1 VDGHRHAV
9 TSADG
14 TEIGLLTAGDGPPLL
29 LVHGGIGRIERWAPL
44 WQPLTS
50 RWRVTAM
57 DRRGRGSSGDAG
69 PHDLSREFEDVA
81 AAAASMAG
89 GGQVDVFGHSY
100 GAVCAL
106 GAAAK
111 GAPVRRLAL
120 YEPPGPPTVPAQ
132 WRARVLPM
140 IEAGQPGRAMFSF
153 LTEIIGLSA
162 DEVDALRD
170 APRGYDVM
178 PIVSATMPR
187 ESEAL
192 STVDLP
198 ALAAEVTVPVLL
210 ILGSA
215 SPAWAHEIIGDLDAV
230 LTNQTLAV
238 LDGQGHN
245 AMDEAPELLVTRLAS
260 FFS

>member
-29 LVHGGIGRIERWAPL
+29 LVHGGMGRIERWAPL
-44 WQPLTS
+44 WEPLTS

-57 DRRGRGSSGDAG
+57 DRRGRGSSGDTG
-69 PHDLSREFEDVA
+69 PYDLSREFEDVA
-81 AAAASMAG
+81 AVVANMADG
-89 GGQVDVFGHSY
+89 DSVDVFGHSY

-106 GAAAK
+106 GAAAN

-120 YEPPGPPTVPAQ
+120 YEPPGPPTVPAH
-132 WRARVLPM
+132 WRARVLAM
-140 IEAGQPGRAMFSF
+140 IDAGQPGRAMFSF
-153 LTEIIGLSA
+153 LTEIIGLPA
-162 DEVDALRD
+162 DEVHALRD

-192 STVDLP
+192 STADLA
-198 ALAAEVTVPVLL
+198 ALAARVDVPALL
-210 ILGSA
+210 LLGSA
-215 SPAWAHEIIGDLDAV
+215 SPVWARDLTEEAAAA
-230 LTNQTLAV
+230 LKHKTLAV
-238 LDGQGHN
+238 LDGQGHD
-245 AMDEAPELLVTRLAS
+245 AIDAAPELLVTQLAA